1 MEDLKLKLIQSI
13 IKTNDLKILNQIR
26 DILSGYYSSEKRNV
40 VAEEQAVYQS
50 EKPITDEEVEE
61 YFREEEIELPAEIIE
76 ILKFSQK
83 QVENGE
89 YYTQEEME
97 DFFMKMIDLGEEDVK
112 AGRTITNE
120 ELKKKDGE
128 WMKW

>member
-13 IKTNDLKILNQIR
+13 IKTNDLRILNQIR
-26 DILSGYYSSEKRNV
+26 DILSGHSPYGNTNI
-40 VAEEQAVYQS
+40 VAEEQPVYGT
-50 EKPITDEEVEE
+50 EKPMTD
-61 YFREEEIELPAEIIE
+61 
-76 ILKFSQK
+76 
-83 QVENGE
+83 
-89 YYTQEEME
+89 EEME

-120 ELKKKDGE
+120 ELKKKDEE